1 MQAFRFCLKKYF
13 DGFLDFKLARW
24 SVYLKP
30 LKYLEKY
37 ESYEK
42 MFRIKIA
49 LHREEYNIL
58 LGRH

>member
-42 MFRIKIA
+42 SF
-49 LHREEYNIL
+49 
-58 LGRH
+58 G